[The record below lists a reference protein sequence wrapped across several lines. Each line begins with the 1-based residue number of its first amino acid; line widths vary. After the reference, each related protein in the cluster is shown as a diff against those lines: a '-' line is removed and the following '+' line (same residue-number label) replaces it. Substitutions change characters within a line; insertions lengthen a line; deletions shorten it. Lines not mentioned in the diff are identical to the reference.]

1 MPTPQVV
8 ATWLSSAL
16 DEDKKTA
23 ECHLCNGLLLG
34 RIAFSVSDPLALA
47 DAINAARLG
56 DGPPLV
62 S

>member
-1 MPTPQVV
+1 MV